1 MDGLK
6 LSERKTCVICIG
18 IPASGKSTFS
28 VTQLPGFLRIN
39 LDQLHTRAREKKIF
53 EKALTDG
60 TSFVIDNTNI
70 SAKDRQRYISP
81 AKDAGYRIVGL
92 YFKSSIQECIERNKG
107 RLGTA
112 CVPDAAIKYM
122 GKSME
127 LPDYSEGFD
136 ELYHIEM
143 GPNSYVISEWRSD
156 ENEI

>member
-39 LDQLHTRAREKKIF
+39 LDQLHTRAREKKAF

-60 TSFVIDNTNI
+60 ISFVIDNTNI
-70 SAKDRQRYISP
+70 SAAGRQRYIVP
-81 AKDAGYRIVGL
+81 AKNAGYRLVGL
-92 YFKSSIQECIERNKG
+92 YFKSSIKECLERNKG
-107 RLGTA
+107 RTGTA
-112 CVPDAAIKYM
+112 CVPDAAIKHM
-122 GKSME
+122 GKSIE

-143 GPNSYVISEWRSD
+143 GSSSYVVSEWKCED
-156 ENEI
+156 NEV